1 MGGFNMRVN
10 CYLILSLLMLMTLNT
25 PSGFASSPAS
35 DKDFLGRWDITVAP
49 LEKGRARNCWL
60 ELTMNGGTLQGRFN
74 QGGGA
79 VFPLNDPVIEN
90 GELKF
95 QHPVGRPERKMV
107 AVYRARVVNKRLEGT
122 ATFGNEAPRTLTGTR
137 PPAWPAH
144 PPARKP
150 GKPVAL
156 FNGKDMSGWLGQN
169 TGKPFGWTV
178 KDGIMINNDHP
189 ADVSADNIYTEAKFR
204 DFRLEVEFNVAPKSN
219 SGIYLRGR
227 YEIQVM
233 DDAGQPQ
240 NVHSQG
246 ALYGFVIP
254 SAMVSKPAGEWQSY
268 EITLIANRVTVI
280 LNGTKIIDN
289 AEVPGITGGALDA
302 DESAPGPIMLQGDH
316 GAIQYRKVV
325 LTPLS

>member
-1 MGGFNMRVN
+1 MRVQ
-10 CYLILSLLMLMTLNT
+10 CCVVFSLLASLALAV
-25 PSGFASSPAS
+25 PSGLSAVPAS

-60 ELTMNGGTLQGRFN
+60 ELTMEGGTLKGRFN

-79 VFPLNDPVIEN
+79 VFPLKELAIEN

-95 QHPVGRPERKMV
+95 QYEYGRPDRRMM
-107 AVYRARVVNKRLEGT
+107 AVYTARVTGKRLVGT
-122 ATFGNEAPRTLTGTR
+122 ATFGKEAPRTLTGIR
-137 PPAWPAH
+137 PPAWPAK
-144 PPARKP
+144 PPTRKP
-150 GKPVAL
+150 GKPIAL

-189 ADVSADNIYTEAKFR
+189 PDVSADNIFTEAKFR
-204 DFRLEVEFNVAPKSN
+204 DFKLEVEFNVAQKSN

-254 SAMVSKPAGEWQSY
+254 SAMVSKPAGEWQQY
-268 EITLIANRVTVI
+268 EITLVANRVTVI

-302 DESAPGPIMLQGDH
+302 EEGAPGPIMLQGDH
-316 GAIQYRKVV
+316 GAIQYRKIV
-325 LTPLS
+325 LTPLL

>member
-1 MGGFNMRVN
+1 MRFNLSLG
-10 CYLILSLLMLMTLNT
+10 CLLLALILSTMPTGLT
-25 PSGFASSPAS
+25 AAPADDS
-35 DKDFLGRWDITVAP
+35 DFLGRWDVTVAP
-49 LEKGRARNCWL
+49 AGQGRARNCWL
-60 ELTMNGGTLQGRFN
+60 ELTKVDGKLKGRFN

-79 VFPLNDPVIEN
+79 VFPLETLAIEN

-95 QHPVGRPERKMV
+95 QHPTGRPADKLL
-107 AVYRARVVNKRLEGT
+107 AVYSAHVVNGRLEGT
-122 ATFGNEAPRTLTGTR
+122 ATLGKQAPRMLTGIR
-137 PPAWPAH
+137 PPKWPAT

-150 GKPVAL
+150 GKPIAL
-156 FNGKDMSGWLGQN
+156 FNGKDMTGWLGQG
-169 TGKPFGWTV
+169 TGKAFGWTV
-178 KDGIMINNDHP
+178 KNGSMINDDHP
-189 ADVSADNIYTEAKFR
+189 AEVSADNIYTEAKFN
-204 DFRLEVEFNVAPKSN
+204 DFKLEVEFNVAPKSN

-280 LNGTKIIDN
+280 LNGTKVIDN

-302 DESAPGPIMLQGDH
+302 NEGEPGPIMLQGDH
-316 GAIQYRKVV
+316 GPIQYRKVV
-325 LTPLS
+325 LTPLN

>member
-1 MGGFNMRVN
+1 MRVN
-10 CYLILSLLMLMTLNT
+10 LCVVSFLLMLSII
-25 PSGFASSPAS
+25 PIGSASNPAD
-35 DKDFLGRWDITVAP
+35 DKDFLGRWDITIAP
-49 LEKGRARNCWL
+49 AGQGRVRNCWL
-60 ELTMNGGTLQGRFN
+60 ELTKENDTLKGSFN

-79 VFPLNDPVIEN
+79 VFPLQDLAIEN

-95 QHPVGRPERKMV
+95 QHQFGRPADNLK
-107 AVYRARVVNKRLEGT
+107 AVYSARVVSGRLEGT
-122 ATFGNEAPRTLTGTR
+122 ATFGKQAPRTLMGIR
-137 PPAWPAH
+137 PPAWPAK
-144 PPARKP
+144 PALRKP
-150 GKPVAL
+150 GKPVEL
-156 FNGKDMSGWLGQN
+156 FNGKDMTGWLGQN
-169 TGKPFGWTV
+169 TGKPFGWAV
-178 KDGIMINNDHP
+178 KNGIMVNDDHP
-189 ADVSADNIYTEAKFR
+189 GDVSADNIYTEAKFR
-204 DFRLEVEFNVAPKSN
+204 DFKLEVEFNVAKKSN

-246 ALYGFVIP
+246 ALYGFIVP
-254 SAMVSKPAGEWQSY
+254 SAMVSRPAGEWQKY

-302 DESAPGPIMLQGDH
+302 NEGEPGPIMLQGDH

-325 LTPLS
+325 LTPLI